1 MLEFVRSNI
10 LQMRGYEPGEQP
22 QDGEYLKLNTNENPF
37 PPSPRV
43 VEALRQALTG
53 DRLRKYPDPLGR
65 QFRETAARIFGIPA
79 EAILIANG
87 SDDALT
93 IITRTLVPE
102 HGRVLFPTPSYLLY
116 ETLAQIQ
123 GAETHTIPFTPTG
136 DLNPQDVPDGVHLSY
151 IPNPN
156 SPTGTVVPRSRL
168 HYWPTPLV
176 IDEAYADFADE
187 NYLSLPLT
195 KEKVIVTRSLS
206 KSYSLAGIRFG
217 FAVAHPELTRQFYK
231 VKDSYNCDALS
242 LVAAT
247 AAIEDQDYMRS
258 NVARIRATRQ
268 RIIPHLRQLGFSVPD
283 SHANFVWC
291 RHAERPARWI
301 YEQLKARRILVRYM
315 SYPEIDGLR
324 ITIGTD
330 ADMDRL
336 LDELRRLV

>member
-1 MLEFVRSNI
+1 MLDFVRANI
-10 LQMRGYEPGEQP
+10 LRLRGYEPGEQP
-22 QDGEYLKLNTNENPF
+22 HDGEYLKLNTNENPY

-43 VEALRQALTG
+43 LEALREAIHG
-53 DRLRKYPDPLGR
+53 ERLRKYPDPLGW
-65 QFRETAARIFGIPA
+65 QFRLTAARIFGIPP

-93 IITRTLVPE
+93 IITRTVVPE
-102 HGRVLFPTPSYLLY
+102 NGRIVFPTPSYLLY
-116 ETLAQIQ
+116 ETLARIQ
-123 GAETHTIPFTPTG
+123 GAEVATIPLMPEG
-136 DLNPQDVPDGVHLSY
+136 DLDPSAVPGGVHLTY
-151 IPNPN
+151 IANPN
-156 SPTGTVVPRSRL
+156 SPTGTVVPRLQLER
-168 HYWPTPLV
+168 WPTPLV

-187 NYLSLPLT
+187 NYLRLPLSQQR
-195 KEKVIVTRSLS
+195 VIVTRSLS

-247 AAIEDQDYMRS
+247 AAIEDQEYMRR

-268 RIIPHLRQLGFSVPD
+268 RIRPILRQLGFAVPD
-283 SHANFVWC
+283 SQANFVWC
-291 RHAERPARWI
+291 RHAERPARWL

-315 SYPEIDGLR
+315 SYPEVDGLR

>member
-1 MLEFVRSNI
+1 MLDFVRPNI
-10 LQMRGYEPGEQP
+10 LRMQGYEPGEQP
-22 QDGEYLKLNTNENPF
+22 QQSDYVKLNTNENPY

-43 VEALRQALTG
+43 LEALQQALSG
-53 DRLRKYPDPLGR
+53 ERLRKYPDPLGW
-65 QFRETAARIFGIPA
+65 QFRETAARIFQVPP

-102 HGRVLFPTPSYLLY
+102 NGVICYPNPSYLLY
-116 ETLAQIQ
+116 ETLAAIQ
-123 GAETHTIPFTPTG
+123 GARCHSVPFTADG
-136 DLNPQDVPDGVHLSY
+136 DLPPESLPRGVHVTY
-151 IPNPN
+151 VPNPN
-156 SPTGTVVPRSRL
+156 SPTGTVVPRGRL
-168 HYWPTPLV
+168 ERWPTPLV
-176 IDEAYADFADE
+176 IDEAYADFAED
-187 NYLSLPLT
+187 NYLQLPLHQ
-195 KEKVIVTRSLS
+195 ERVIVTRSLS

-217 FAVAHPELTRQFYK
+217 FAVACPELTRHLYK

-247 AAIEDQDYMRS
+247 AAIADQEYMRQ

-268 RIIPHLRQLGFSVPD
+268 RITPLLRHLGFTVPD
-283 SHANFVWC
+283 SQANFVWC
-291 RHAERPARWI
+291 RHAQHSARWL

-315 SYPEIDGLR
+315 RYPQTEGLR

-330 ADMDRL
+330 ADMERL

>member
-1 MLEFVRSNI
+1 MLDFVRPNI
-10 LQMRGYEPGEQP
+10 LRMRGYEPGEQP
-22 QDGEYLKLNTNENPF
+22 QEGDYLKLNTNENPY

-43 VEALRQALTG
+43 LEALRQAIHG
-53 DRLRKYPDPLGR
+53 DRLRKYPDPVGR
-65 QFRETAARIFGIPA
+65 QFRETAARVLGVPA

-102 HGRVLFPTPSYLLY
+102 NGRVLFPSPSYLLY
-116 ETLAQIQ
+116 ETLASIQ
-123 GAETHTIPFTPTG
+123 AATWCTIPFTPQG
-136 DLNPQDVPDGVHLSY
+136 DLDPDQVPANVHLTY

-168 HYWPTPLV
+168 ERWPTPLV
-176 IDEAYADFADE
+176 IDEAYADFAEE
-187 NYLSLPLT
+187 NCLHLPL
-195 KEKVIVTRSLS
+195 KNDRVIVTRSLS

-217 FAVAHPELTRQFYK
+217 FAVASPELTRQFYK

-247 AAIEDQDYMRS
+247 AALEDQEYMRQ

-268 RIIPHLRQLGFSVPD
+268 RITPILRDLGFFVPE
-283 SHANFVWC
+283 SQANFVWC
-291 RHAERPARWI
+291 RHRERPARWL

-315 SYPEIDGLR
+315 SYPETDGLR